1 MEEETGFTTGQH
13 VVAELDDRT
22 IAGHLLGKTD
32 DGWVLKVTHKTHVE
46 YPKLPDGAE
55 EEIAG
60 ILEENAT
67 WRLRMFMLQ
76 NRVAGALRMSRED
89 MVAAGVELIRGDLLK
104 DVAVTHTLKEVLSPI
119 TTFIH
124 SDKIE
129 VMEVT
134 DDRNMDALLNNLD
147 FEPELDLE
155 DGDDEGDAGGDPD
168 EARTGV

>member
-13 VVAELDDRT
+13 VVAELDDTT

-32 DGWVLKVTHKTHVE
+32 DGWVLKVTHKTKVI
-46 YPKLPDGAE
+46 PAALPDGAE

-76 NRVAGALRMSRED
+76 NRVAGALRMSREE
-89 MVAAGVELIRGDLLK
+89 MVSAGVTLIRGDLLK
-104 DVAVTHTLKEVLSPI
+104 DVADTHILKEMLSPV
-119 TTFIH
+119 TTFVSNDI
-124 SDKIE
+124 
-129 VMEVT
+129 VRTMEVT
-134 DDRNMDALLNNLD
+134 DDRNMDALLSNLD

-155 DGDDEGDAGGDPD
+155 DGDNDEDSA
-168 EARTGV
+168 EAPTGAE